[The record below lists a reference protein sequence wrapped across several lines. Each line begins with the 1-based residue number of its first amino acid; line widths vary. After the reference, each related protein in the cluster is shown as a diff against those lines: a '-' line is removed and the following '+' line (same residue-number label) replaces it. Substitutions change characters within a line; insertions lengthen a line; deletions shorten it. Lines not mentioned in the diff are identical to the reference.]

1 MSYQDAIVKQ
11 PAKDRDPK
19 LENEIAENTMAM
31 LHQDTYK
38 SKRQKARDPVDK
50 SEDNK
55 VEVVQ
60 ATASNESNNKVDLK
74 KEYKVDLVNNSSD
87 ITNNISIDENECRS
101 ICNSYKQMI
110 YELWGSDWQYDLR
123 QIAIAK
129 ELLQIGY
136 TKDSFLV
143 DAKKMLQW
151 KRNQQAEP
159 IKSLQYFVSRR
170 KNKDKPKDV
179 QGIISHMANRM
190 KLK

>member
-1 MSYQDAIVKQ
+1 
-11 PAKDRDPK
+11 
-19 LENEIAENTMAM
+19 
-31 LHQDTYK
+31 
-38 SKRQKARDPVDK
+38 
-50 SEDNK
+50 
-55 VEVVQ
+55 
-60 ATASNESNNKVDLK
+60 
-74 KEYKVDLVNNSSD
+74 
-87 ITNNISIDENECRS
+87 
-101 ICNSYKQMI
+101 MI

-170 KNKDKPKDV
+170 KNKEKPRDA
-179 QGIISHMANRM
+179 QQIISHMAAKMR
-190 KLK
+190 LK